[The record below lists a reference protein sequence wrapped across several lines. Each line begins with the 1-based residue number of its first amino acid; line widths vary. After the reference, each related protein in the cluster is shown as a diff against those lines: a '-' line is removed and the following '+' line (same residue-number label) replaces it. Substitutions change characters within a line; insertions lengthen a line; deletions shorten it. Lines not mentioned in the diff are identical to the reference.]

1 MKDEEILKKLR
12 EFSEYL
18 DVGNIVTYMLR
29 KVGWACIQLLS
40 FLVDGLEGITD
51 SILGIKTFFNS
62 SEIQDFITR
71 IQPFLYVL
79 LAFSFLYIGY
89 MLIIQKKVNR
99 EQIMINIFISMAVLL
114 LLNTSMLKA
123 DKFTDQAIEA
133 VDLNEKGTVS
143 EKIIKSNITDVAQ
156 FDLTKWKSPKLKE
169 PNKVPQKNIMM
180 IDITEKIDDKF
191 KVNEKD
197 TLSDEGQKILTNKA
211 DITPD
216 GKEGLVELNNGWFD
230 FFPELYYR
238 WSWNFWTIA
247 ISLFV
252 IGMTQLFTSI
262 KLAKLCYEI
271 GFNSIL
277 AQLVAPADVS
287 DGQKLKAVLKNIV
300 NTFLVIIMIFIS
312 MKVYLMGTVFI
323 SDKLEGIPYLIALIA
338 FSIAVVDG
346 PIMCERLFGID
357 AGLKSGWGAVAGG
370 FAMAKGLESSIG
382 MMGRTLKGGANLA
395 KGVGNV
401 GKGLGSG
408 ALQTAAGVGGF
419 GKGLATQG
427 NKEKQPALHEE
438 MKKAGMAGE
447 KGNAA
452 SKGQNAGNEQKA
464 QQQGLSSTEKQEGG
478 KNTEGN
484 SSEGKGAGQGQGS
497 SLQDEMQAAGVST
510 DSQGSTSSV
519 EGGNTSLHDEMQASG
534 YDESTSEG
542 IGSSVEGGNAS
553 LHDEMQASGQSE
565 STSEGTGSSVEGGS
579 ASLHDEMQASDQSER
594 ASEGT
599 GPSVESGSASL
610 HDEMQDSGHSGNT
623 NGGSS
628 SVGKASTPLHGEMQ
642 ASGHSGSTN
651 GGSSSVGKASTS
663 LHDEMQAS
671 GQNGNTNG
679 GSSSVGKA
687 STPLH
692 GEMQASG
699 HSGSTNGGSSSVGK
713 ASTPLHGEMQAS
725 GHSGSTSEGSS
736 SVGSVSTPVHEE
748 IQTSG
753 YGGSTSEDSSSVG
766 SVSTPVHEEIQT
778 SGYGG
783 STSEGSSSVG
793 SVSTPV
799 HEEIQTSGYGGS
811 ASEGSSSVGSVSTP
825 VHEEIQTSGYGGS
838 TSEGSSSVGNVST
851 PVHEEIQTS
860 GYGGS
865 TNEGGSSVES
875 VSYPTPTRE
884 PSVSMPTG
892 MDQAQ
897 AQVAATQEP
906 RQGKQQIEKDTV
918 PASTDD
924 IPMPDQNRIETRNIA
939 QVVKDNFKGGVGKV
953 KERIDNSQTI
963 HKTKRSYQIGRNTG
977 RDLRNLG
984 SKKRNKPEEK

>member
-1 MKDEEILKKLR
+1 MKDEEILKKLH

-18 DVGNIVTYMLR
+18 DAGNILSYLLR
-29 KVGWACIQLLS
+29 KFGWACIKVLS
-40 FLVDGLEGITD
+40 ILVDGLEGVTD

-62 SEIQDFITR
+62 PDIQDFITKV
-71 IQPFLYVL
+71 QPFLYVL

-169 PNKVPQKNIMM
+169 PNKIPQKNIMM
-180 IDITEKIDDKF
+180 IDITEKID
-191 KVNEKD
+191 KD
-197 TLSDEGQKILTNKA
+197 FQVSKGKDLSKDGKKILENKTEIA
-211 DITPD
+211 PD
-216 GKEGLVELNNGWFD
+216 GKEGLVELDNGWFD

-252 IGMTQLFTSI
+252 IGMTLLFTSI
-262 KLAKLCYEI
+262 KLAKLCFEL

-277 AQLVAPADVS
+277 AQIVAPADVA

-346 PIMCERLFGID
+346 PVMCERLFGID
-357 AGLKSGWGAVAGG
+357 AGLKSGWGAIAGG

-382 MMGRTLKGGANLA
+382 MIGRTAKEGANLA
-395 KGVGNV
+395 KGIGNV

-408 ALQTAAGVGGF
+408 ALQTAAGVGGL

-452 SKGQNAGNEQKA
+452 SKGQNSGNEQKA

-484 SSEGKGAGQGQGS
+484 FSEGKGAGQGT
-497 SLQDEMQAAGVST
+497 SLQDEMKAAGVST
-510 DSQGSTSSV
+510 DSQGSASSV

-534 YDESTSEG
+534 YAEG
-542 IGSSVEGGNAS
+542 AN
-553 LHDEMQASGQSE
+553 
-565 STSEGTGSSVEGGS
+565 EGTGSSVEGGS
-579 ASLHDEMQASDQSER
+579 ASLHDEMQASGQN
-594 ASEGT
+594 
-599 GPSVESGSASL
+599 GS
-610 HDEMQDSGHSGNT
+610 T

-628 SVGKASTPLHGEMQ
+628 SIGKASAPLHGEMQ
-642 ASGHSGSTN
+642 ASGQSGSTN
-651 GGSSSVGKASTS
+651 GGSSSIGKAS
-663 LHDEMQAS
+663 A
-671 GQNGNTNG
+671 
-679 GSSSVGKA
+679 
-687 STPLH
+687 PLH

-699 HSGSTNGGSSSVGK
+699 QSGSTNGGSPSIGKASASLHDEMQASSQSGSTNGGSSSVGK

-725 GHSGSTSEGSS
+725 GQSGGTNEGSS
-736 SVGSVSTPVHEE
+736 SVGKASAPLHGEMQASGYGGSTSEGGSSVESMSTPVHEE

-753 YGGSTSEDSSSVG
+753 YGGSTSEGGSSVG
-766 SVSTPVHEEIQT
+766 SMSTPVHEEIQT

-783 STSEGSSSVG
+783 STSEGSSSV
-793 SVSTPV
+793 
-799 HEEIQTSGYGGS
+799 
-811 ASEGSSSVGSVSTP
+811 
-825 VHEEIQTSGYGGS
+825 
-838 TSEGSSSVGNVST
+838 
-851 PVHEEIQTS
+851 
-860 GYGGS
+860 
-865 TNEGGSSVES
+865 ES

-892 MDQAQ
+892 LDQAQ

-906 RQGKQQIEKDTV
+906 RQVKQQVEQDTV
-918 PASTDD
+918 PASTED
-924 IPMPDQNRIETRNIA
+924 IPMPHQHRTETRNIA
-939 QVVKDNFKGGVGKV
+939 QVVRDNVKGGVGKV
-953 KERIDNSQTI
+953 KERIDNSQTL

-977 RDLRNLG
+977 QDLRNLV
-984 SKKRNKPEEK
+984 SKKQNKPEEK

>member
-62 SEIQDFITR
+62 PNIQDFITK

-133 VDLNEKGTVS
+133 VGLNEKGTVS

-191 KVNEKD
+191 KVNKKD

-252 IGMTQLFTSI
+252 IGMTLLFTSI
-262 KLAKLCYEI
+262 KLAKLCFEL

-277 AQLVAPADVS
+277 AQIVAPADVA
-287 DGQKLKAVLKNIV
+287 DGQKLKAVLKNIL
-300 NTFLVIIMIFIS
+300 NTFLVTIMIFIS

-357 AGLKSGWGAVAGG
+357 AGLKSGWGALAGG
-370 FAMAKGLESSIG
+370 FAMAKGLESGIN
-382 MMGRTLKGGANLA
+382 MMGRTAKGGANLA
-395 KGVGNV
+395 KGIGGV

-408 ALQTAAGVGGF
+408 ALQTAAGVGGL

-438 MKKAGMAGE
+438 MKKAGMPGE

-452 SKGQNAGNEQKA
+452 SKGQNSGNEQKA

-478 KNTEGN
+478 KNSEGN
-484 SSEGKGAGQGQGS
+484 SSEGKGSGQGT

-519 EGGNTSLHDEMQASG
+519 EGGNTSLHDEMEASG
-534 YDESTSEG
+534 HSEG
-542 IGSSVEGGNAS
+542 TN
-553 LHDEMQASGQSE
+553 
-565 STSEGTGSSVEGGS
+565 EGTGSSVEGGS
-579 ASLHDEMQASDQSER
+579 ASLHDEMQASGYSES
-594 ASEGT
+594 ANEGT
-599 GPSVESGSASL
+599 GSSVESGSASL
-610 HDEMQDSGHSGNT
+610 HDEMEASGHSEGT
-623 NGGSS
+623 NEGSS

-642 ASGHSGSTN
+642 APGY
-651 GGSSSVGKASTS
+651 
-663 LHDEMQAS
+663 
-671 GQNGNTNG
+671 
-679 GSSSVGKA
+679 
-687 STPLH
+687 
-692 GEMQASG
+692 
-699 HSGSTNGGSSSVGK
+699 SGSTNGGSSSVGK
-713 ASTPLHGEMQAS
+713 ASTPLHGEMQAP
-725 GHSGSTSEGSS
+725 GYSGSTNGGSS
-736 SVGSVSTPVHEE
+736 SVGKASAPLHGEMQAPGYSGSTNGGSSSVGKASAPLHGEMQASGQSGGTNGGSSSVGKASAPLHEE

-753 YGGSTSEDSSSVG
+753 YGGSTSEGGSSIG
-766 SVSTPVHEEIQT
+766 STSTPVHEEIQT

-783 STSEGSSSVG
+783 STSEGG
-793 SVSTPV
+793 
-799 HEEIQTSGYGGS
+799 
-811 ASEGSSSVGSVSTP
+811 
-825 VHEEIQTSGYGGS
+825 
-838 TSEGSSSVGNVST
+838 SSVGNVST

-865 TNEGGSSVES
+865 TSEGGSSVGNVSTPVHEEIQTSGYGGSTSEGGSSVGNVSTPVHEEIQTSGYGGSTSEGGSSVEN

-884 PSVSMPTG
+884 PSVSMPKG

-906 RQGKQQIEKDTV
+906 HQVKQPIEKDTV
-918 PASTDD
+918 PASTED
-924 IPMPDQNRIETRNIA
+924 IPMPHQHRTETRNIA
-939 QVVKDNFKGGVGKV
+939 QVVRDNVKESVGKV

-963 HKTKRSYQIGRNTG
+963 HKSKRSYQIGRNTG

-984 SKKRNKPEEK
+984 SKKRNKPDEK

>member
-1 MKDEEILKKLR
+1 MKDEEILEKLH
-12 EFSEYL
+12 EFSDYL
-18 DVGNIVTYMLR
+18 DVGNILTYLLR
-29 KVGWACIQLLS
+29 KLGWGCIQVLS

-51 SILGIKTFFNS
+51 SVLGVKSFFNS
-62 SEIQDFITR
+62 PDIQYFITK

-143 EKIIKSNITDVAQ
+143 EKIIKSNLTDVAQ
-156 FDLTKWKSPKLKE
+156 FDLTKWKSPELKE

-180 IDITEKIDDKF
+180 IDITEKMDDKF
-191 KVNEKD
+191 KVSKD
-197 TLSDEGQKILTNKA
+197 KELSA
-211 DITPD
+211 DGKDIITHKTALTPD
-216 GKEGLVELNNGWFD
+216 GKDGVAELDNGWFD

-252 IGMTQLFTSI
+252 IGMTLLFTSI
-262 KLAKLCYEI
+262 KLAKLCYEL
-271 GFNSIL
+271 GFNAIL
-277 AQLVAPADVS
+277 AQLVAPADVA
-287 DGQKLKAVLKNIV
+287 DGQKLKAVLKNIL
-300 NTFLVIIMIFIS
+300 NTFLVTIMIFIS

-357 AGLKSGWGAVAGG
+357 AGLKSGWGALAGG
-370 FAMAKGLESSIG
+370 FAMAKGLESGIN
-382 MMGRTLKGGANLA
+382 MMGRTAKGGANLA

-408 ALQTAAGVGGF
+408 ALQTAAGVGGL

-447 KGNAA
+447 KGNPA
-452 SKGQNAGNEQKA
+452 SKGQNGGNEQKA

-484 SSEGKGAGQGQGS
+484 SSEEKGAGQGQGS

-510 DSQGSTSSV
+510 NSQGST
-519 EGGNTSLHDEMQASG
+519 
-534 YDESTSEG
+534 
-542 IGSSVEGGNAS
+542 
-553 LHDEMQASGQSE
+553 
-565 STSEGTGSSVEGGS
+565 SSVEGGS
-579 ASLHDEMQASDQSER
+579 ASLHDEMGASGYSES
-594 ASEGT
+594 ANEGT
-599 GPSVESGSASL
+599 GSSVESGSASL
-610 HDEMQDSGHSGNT
+610 HDEMGASGYSESANEGT
-623 NGGSS
+623 GSS
-628 SVGKASTPLHGEMQ
+628 VESGSASLHDEME

-651 GGSSSVGKASTS
+651 GDSSSVGKAS
-663 LHDEMQAS
+663 A
-671 GQNGNTNG
+671 
-679 GSSSVGKA
+679 
-687 STPLH
+687 PLH
-692 GEMQASG
+692 GEMEASG

-725 GHSGSTSEGSS
+725 GHSGGTNGGSS
-736 SVGSVSTPVHEE
+736 SVGKTSAPLHEE

-753 YGGSTSEDSSSVG
+753 YGGSTSEGGSSIG
-766 SVSTPVHEEIQT
+766 STNTPVHEEIQT

-783 STSEGSSSVG
+783 STSEGGSSVEN
-793 SVSTPV
+793 VSTP
-799 HEEIQTSGYGGS
+799 I
-811 ASEGSSSVGSVSTP
+811 
-825 VHEEIQTSGYGGS
+825 HEEIQTSGYGGS
-838 TSEGSSSVGNVST
+838 TSEGGSPVENVST

-865 TNEGGSSVES
+865 KSEGGSSVGSMSTPVHEKIQTS
-875 VSYPTPTRE
+875 GYGGSTSEGGSPVENVSYPTPTRE
-884 PSVSMPTG
+884 PSVSMPKG

-918 PASTDD
+918 PTSTDD
-924 IPMPDQNRIETRNIA
+924 IPMPEQNRIETRNIA

-963 HKTKRSYQIGRNTG
+963 HKTKRSYEIGRNTG

>member
-1 MKDEEILKKLR
+1 MKDEEILEKLH

-18 DVGNIVTYMLR
+18 DVGNILTYLLR
-29 KVGWACIQLLS
+29 KLGWGCIQVLS

-51 SILGIKTFFNS
+51 SVLGVKSFFNS
-62 SEIQDFITR
+62 PDIQDFITT

-143 EKIIKSNITDVAQ
+143 EKIIKSNLTDVAQ
-156 FDLTKWKSPKLKE
+156 FDLTKWKSPELKE

-180 IDITEKIDDKF
+180 IDITEKMDEDF
-191 KVNEKD
+191 KVSEKD
-197 TLSDEGQKILTNKA
+197 KLSDDGQKIITHKA
-211 DITPD
+211 ALAPN
-216 GKEGLVELNNGWFD
+216 GKEGLVELDNGWFD

-252 IGMTQLFTSI
+252 IGMTLLFTSI
-262 KLAKLCYEI
+262 KLAKLCYEL
-271 GFNSIL
+271 GFNAIL
-277 AQLVAPADVS
+277 AQLVAPADVA
-287 DGQKLKAVLKNIV
+287 DGQKLKAVLKNIL
-300 NTFLVIIMIFIS
+300 NTFLVTIMIFIS

-357 AGLKSGWGAVAGG
+357 AGLKSGWGALAGG
-370 FAMAKGLESSIG
+370 FAMAKGLESGIN
-382 MMGRTLKGGANLA
+382 MMGRTAKGGANLA
-395 KGVGNV
+395 KGIGGV

-408 ALQTAAGVGGF
+408 ALQTAAGVGGL

-427 NKEKQPALHEE
+427 NKEKQSALHEE

-447 KGNAA
+447 KGNTA
-452 SKGQNAGNEQKA
+452 SKDQNAGNEQKA
-464 QQQGLSSTEKQEGG
+464 QQQGLSSTEKQEGV

-484 SSEGKGAGQGQGS
+484 SSEGKGLGQGT
-497 SLQDEMQAAGVST
+497 SLQDEMQAAGVSN

-519 EGGNTSLHDEMQASG
+519 ADGNTSLHDEMQASG
-534 YDESTSEG
+534 QSGST
-542 IGSSVEGGNAS
+542 N
-553 LHDEMQASGQSE
+553 
-565 STSEGTGSSVEGGS
+565 EGTGSSV
-579 ASLHDEMQASDQSER
+579 D
-594 ASEGT
+594 
-599 GPSVESGSASL
+599 SGSASL
-610 HDEMQDSGHSGNT
+610 HDEMKASGQSGST

-628 SVGKASTPLHGEMQ
+628 SVGKTSAPLHDEMK
-642 ASGHSGSTN
+642 ASGQSGSTNGGSSSVGKTSAPLHDEMKASGQSGSTN
-651 GGSSSVGKASTS
+651 GGSSSVGKAS
-663 LHDEMQAS
+663 A
-671 GQNGNTNG
+671 
-679 GSSSVGKA
+679 
-687 STPLH
+687 PLH

-699 HSGSTNGGSSSVGK
+699 QSGSTNGGSSSVGK
-713 ASTPLHGEMQAS
+713 ASAPLHGEMQAS
-725 GHSGSTSEGSS
+725 GQSGGTNGGSS
-736 SVGSVSTPVHEE
+736 SVGKA
-748 IQTSG
+748 
-753 YGGSTSEDSSSVG
+753 
-766 SVSTPVHEEIQT
+766 STPVHEEIQT

-783 STSEGSSSVG
+783 STSEG
-793 SVSTPV
+793 
-799 HEEIQTSGYGGS
+799 
-811 ASEGSSSVGSVSTP
+811 GSSIGSTSTP

-838 TSEGSSSVGNVST
+838 TSEGGSSVGNVST

-865 TNEGGSSVES
+865 TSEGGSSVGSMSTPVHEEIQTSGYGGSTSEGGSSVGSMSTPVHEEIQTSGYGGSTSEGGSSVGSMSTPVHEEIQTSGYGGSTSEGGSSVEN

-884 PSVSMPTG
+884 PSVSMPKG
-892 MDQAQ
+892 MDQAQAQ

-906 RQGKQQIEKDTV
+906 RQVKQPIEQDTV
-918 PASTDD
+918 PASTED
-924 IPMPDQNRIETRNIA
+924 IPMPHQHRTETRNIA
-939 QVVKDNFKGGVGKV
+939 QVVRDNVKESVGKV
-953 KERIDNSQTI
+953 RERIDNSQTI

>member
-1 MKDEEILKKLR
+1 MKDEEILKKLH
-12 EFSEYL
+12 EFSDYL
-18 DVGNIVTYMLR
+18 DVGNILSYLLR
-29 KVGWACIQLLS
+29 KLGWACIQILS

-51 SILGIKTFFNS
+51 SVLGVKAFFNS
-62 SEIQDFITR
+62 PEIQDFITK

-156 FDLTKWKSPKLKE
+156 FDITKWKSPKLKE
-169 PNKVPQKNIMM
+169 SNKVPQKNIMM
-180 IDITEKIDDKF
+180 IDITEKIDDNF
-191 KVNEKD
+191 KISKD
-197 TLSDEGQKILTNKA
+197 KELSKEGKKIVTNKA

-216 GKEGLVELNNGWFD
+216 GKEGLVELHNGWFD

-252 IGMTQLFTSI
+252 IGMTLLFTSI
-262 KLAKLCYEI
+262 KLAKLCYEL
-271 GFNSIL
+271 GFNAIL
-277 AQLVAPADVS
+277 AQLVAPADVA
-287 DGQKLKAVLKNIV
+287 DGQKLKAVLKNIL
-300 NTFLVIIMIFIS
+300 NTFLVTIMIFIS

-346 PIMCERLFGID
+346 PVMCERLFGID
-357 AGLKSGWGAVAGG
+357 AGLKSGWGALAGG

-464 QQQGLSSTEKQEGG
+464 PQQGLSSTEKQEGG

-484 SSEGKGAGQGQGS
+484 SLEGKGSGQGT
-497 SLQDEMQAAGVST
+497 SLQDEMEAAGVAT

-519 EGGNTSLHDEMQASG
+519 EGGN
-534 YDESTSEG
+534 
-542 IGSSVEGGNAS
+542 AS
-553 LHDEMQASGQSE
+553 LHDEMEASGYSE
-565 STSEGTGSSVEGGS
+565 SANEGIGSSVEGGS
-579 ASLHDEMQASDQSER
+579 ASLHDEMEASSYSES
-594 ASEGT
+594 ANEGT
-599 GPSVESGSASL
+599 GSSVESGSASL
-610 HDEMQDSGHSGNT
+610 HDEMEASGHSGST
-623 NGGSS
+623 NEGSS
-628 SVGKASTPLHGEMQ
+628 SVGKASAPLHGEM
-642 ASGHSGSTN
+642 
-651 GGSSSVGKASTS
+651 
-663 LHDEMQAS
+663 E
-671 GQNGNTNG
+671 
-679 GSSSVGKA
+679 
-687 STPLH
+687 
-692 GEMQASG
+692 ASG

-713 ASTPLHGEMQAS
+713 ASTPLHGEMEASGHSGSTNGGSSSVGKASTPLHGEMEASGHSGSTNGGSSSVGKASTPLHGEMEAS
-725 GHSGSTSEGSS
+725 GHSGSTSEG
-736 SVGSVSTPVHEE
+736 
-748 IQTSG
+748 
-753 YGGSTSEDSSSVG
+753 SSSVG

-811 ASEGSSSVGSVSTP
+811 TSEGSSSVGSVSTP

-838 TSEGSSSVGNVST
+838 TSEGSSSVGSVST
-851 PVHEEIQTS
+851 PVHKEIQTS

-865 TNEGGSSVES
+865 TSEGGSSVES

-884 PSVSMPTG
+884 PSVSMPIG

-918 PASTDD
+918 PTSTDD
-924 IPMPDQNRIETRNIA
+924 IPMPEQNRIETRNIA

>member
-1 MKDEEILKKLR
+1 MKDEEILEKLH

-18 DVGNIVTYMLR
+18 DVGNILTYLLR
-29 KVGWACIQLLS
+29 KLGWGCIQVLS

-51 SILGIKTFFNS
+51 SVLGVKSFFNS
-62 SEIQDFITR
+62 PDIQDFITK

-143 EKIIKSNITDVAQ
+143 EKIIKSNLTDVAQ
-156 FDLTKWKSPKLKE
+156 FDLTKWKSPELKE

-180 IDITEKIDDKF
+180 IDITEKMDEDF
-191 KVNEKD
+191 KVSEKD
-197 TLSDEGQKILTNKA
+197 KLSDDGQKIITHKA
-211 DITPD
+211 ALAPN
-216 GKEGLVELNNGWFD
+216 GKEGLIELDNGWFD

-252 IGMTQLFTSI
+252 IGMTLLFTSI
-262 KLAKLCYEI
+262 KLAKLCYEL
-271 GFNSIL
+271 GFNAIL
-277 AQLVAPADVS
+277 AQLVAPADVA
-287 DGQKLKAVLKNIV
+287 DGQKLKAVLKNIL
-300 NTFLVIIMIFIS
+300 NTFLVTIMIFIS

-357 AGLKSGWGAVAGG
+357 AGLKSGWGALAGG
-370 FAMAKGLESSIG
+370 FAMAKGLESGIN
-382 MMGRTLKGGANLA
+382 MMGRTAKGGANLA
-395 KGVGNV
+395 KGIGGV

-408 ALQTAAGVGGF
+408 ALQTAAGVGGL

-438 MKKAGMAGE
+438 MKKAGMPGE

-452 SKGQNAGNEQKA
+452 SQGQNAGNEQKDR
-464 QQQGLSSTEKQEGG
+464 QQGLSSTEKQEGG
-478 KNTEGN
+478 KNSEGN
-484 SSEGKGAGQGQGS
+484 ASEGKGAGQGS
-497 SLQDEMQAAGVST
+497 SLQDEMQAAGVSN

-534 YDESTSEG
+534 
-542 IGSSVEGGNAS
+542 
-553 LHDEMQASGQSE
+553 Q
-565 STSEGTGSSVEGGS
+565 
-579 ASLHDEMQASDQSER
+579 
-594 ASEGT
+594 
-599 GPSVESGSASL
+599 
-610 HDEMQDSGHSGNT
+610 
-623 NGGSS
+623 
-628 SVGKASTPLHGEMQ
+628 
-642 ASGHSGSTN
+642 SGSTN

-671 GQNGNTNG
+671 GQ
-679 GSSSVGKA
+679 
-687 STPLH
+687 
-692 GEMQASG
+692 
-699 HSGSTNGGSSSVGK
+699 SGSTNGGSSSVGK
-713 ASTPLHGEMQAS
+713 ASAPLHGEMQAS
-725 GHSGSTSEGSS
+725 GQSGSTNGGSS
-736 SVGSVSTPVHEE
+736 SVGKASAPL
-748 IQTSG
+748 
-753 YGGSTSEDSSSVG
+753 
-766 SVSTPVHEEIQT
+766 HEEIQT

-783 STSEGSSSVG
+783 STSEGGSSIG
-793 SVSTPV
+793 STSTPV
-799 HEEIQTSGYGGS
+799 HDEIQTSGYGGS
-811 ASEGSSSVGSVSTP
+811 TSEGGSSVGKASASL
-825 VHEEIQTSGYGGS
+825 HEEIQTSGYGGS
-838 TSEGSSSVGNVST
+838 TSEGGSSIGSTST
-851 PVHEEIQTS
+851 PVHDEIQTS

-865 TNEGGSSVES
+865 TSEGGSSVEN

-884 PSVSMPTG
+884 PSVSMPKG

-906 RQGKQQIEKDTV
+906 HQVKQPIEKDTV
-918 PASTDD
+918 PASTED
-924 IPMPDQNRIETRNIA
+924 IPMPHQHRTETRNIA
-939 QVVKDNFKGGVGKV
+939 QVVRDNVKESVGKV

-963 HKTKRSYQIGRNTG
+963 HKSKCSYQIGRNTG

-984 SKKRNKPEEK
+984 SKKRNKPDEK

>member
-1 MKDEEILKKLR
+1 MKDEEILEKLH

-18 DVGNIVTYMLR
+18 DVGNILTYLLR
-29 KVGWACIQLLS
+29 KLGWGCIQVLS

-51 SILGIKTFFNS
+51 SVLGVKSFFNS
-62 SEIQDFITR
+62 PDIQDFITK

-143 EKIIKSNITDVAQ
+143 EKIIKSNLTDVAQ
-156 FDLTKWKSPKLKE
+156 FDLTKWKSPELKE

-180 IDITEKIDDKF
+180 IDITEKMDDKF
-191 KVNEKD
+191 KVSKD
-197 TLSDEGQKILTNKA
+197 KELSA
-211 DITPD
+211 DGKDIITHKTALTPD
-216 GKEGLVELNNGWFD
+216 GKDGVAELDNGWFD

-252 IGMTQLFTSI
+252 IGMTLLFTSI
-262 KLAKLCYEI
+262 KLAKLCYEL
-271 GFNSIL
+271 GFNAIL
-277 AQLVAPADVS
+277 AQLVAPADVA
-287 DGQKLKAVLKNIV
+287 DGQKLKAVLKNIL
-300 NTFLVIIMIFIS
+300 NTFLVTIMIFIS
-312 MKVYLMGTVFI
+312 MKVYLMGMVFI

-357 AGLKSGWGAVAGG
+357 AGLKSGWGALAGG
-370 FAMAKGLESSIG
+370 FAMAKGLESGIN
-382 MMGRTLKGGANLA
+382 MMGRTAKGGASLA
-395 KGVGNV
+395 KGIGGV

-408 ALQTAAGVGGF
+408 ALQTAAGVGGL

-438 MKKAGMAGE
+438 MKKAGIAGE

-452 SKGQNAGNEQKA
+452 SKGQNAGNEHKA

-497 SLQDEMQAAGVST
+497 SLQDEMQEAGVST

-519 EGGNTSLHDEMQASG
+519 EGGNTSLHDEMEASG
-534 YDESTSEG
+534 Y
-542 IGSSVEGGNAS
+542 
-553 LHDEMQASGQSE
+553 SE
-565 STSEGTGSSVEGGS
+565 SANEGTGSSVEGGS
-579 ASLHDEMQASDQSER
+579 ASLHDEMGASGYSES
-594 ASEGT
+594 ANEGT
-599 GPSVESGSASL
+599 GSSVESGSASL
-610 HDEMQDSGHSGNT
+610 HDEMEASGHSGST

-628 SVGKASTPLHGEMQ
+628 SIGKASTPLHGEMQ
-642 ASGHSGSTN
+642 ASGHSGGTN
-651 GGSSSVGKASTS
+651 G
-663 LHDEMQAS
+663 
-671 GQNGNTNG
+671 
-679 GSSSVGKA
+679 
-687 STPLH
+687 
-692 GEMQASG
+692 
-699 HSGSTNGGSSSVGK
+699 
-713 ASTPLHGEMQAS
+713 
-725 GHSGSTSEGSS
+725 
-736 SVGSVSTPVHEE
+736 
-748 IQTSG
+748 
-753 YGGSTSEDSSSVG
+753 
-766 SVSTPVHEEIQT
+766 
-778 SGYGG
+778 
-783 STSEGSSSVG
+783 
-793 SVSTPV
+793 
-799 HEEIQTSGYGGS
+799 
-811 ASEGSSSVGSVSTP
+811 GSSSVGSVSTP

-838 TSEGSSSVGNVST
+838 TSEGGSSIGNVSTPVHEEIQTSGYDGSTSEGGSSIGNVST

-865 TNEGGSSVES
+865 TSEGGSSIGNVSIPVHEEIQTSGYGGSTSEGGSSVES

-884 PSVSMPTG
+884 PSVSIPPG

-977 RDLRNLG
+977 QDLRNLG
-984 SKKRNKPEEK
+984 SKKRNKPKEK

>member
-62 SEIQDFITR
+62 PEIQDFITK

-191 KVNEKD
+191 KVNKKD

-247 ISLFV
+247 VSLFV
-252 IGMTQLFTSI
+252 IGMTLLFTSI
-262 KLAKLCYEI
+262 KLAKLCFEL
-271 GFNSIL
+271 GFNAIL
-277 AQLVAPADVS
+277 AQIVAPADVA
-287 DGQKLKAVLKNIV
+287 DGQKLKAVLKNIL
-300 NTFLVIIMIFIS
+300 NTFLVTIMIFIS

-357 AGLKSGWGAVAGG
+357 AGLKSGWGALAGG
-370 FAMAKGLESSIG
+370 FAMAKGLESGIN
-382 MMGRTLKGGANLA
+382 MMGRTAKGGANLA
-395 KGVGNV
+395 KGIGGV

-408 ALQTAAGVGGF
+408 ALQTAAGVGGL

-452 SKGQNAGNEQKA
+452 SKGQNAGNGQKDR
-464 QQQGLSSTEKQEGG
+464 QQGLSSTEKQEGG
-478 KNTEGN
+478 KNSEGN
-484 SSEGKGAGQGQGS
+484 ASEGKGAGQGS
-497 SLQDEMQAAGVST
+497 SLQDEMQAAVVST

-519 EGGNTSLHDEMQASG
+519 EGGNKSLHDEMQASG
-534 YDESTSEG
+534 Y
-542 IGSSVEGGNAS
+542 
-553 LHDEMQASGQSE
+553 SE
-565 STSEGTGSSVEGGS
+565 SANEGTGSSVEGGS
-579 ASLHDEMQASDQSER
+579 ASLHDEMQASGYAEGTN
-594 ASEGT
+594 EGT
-599 GPSVESGSASL
+599 GSSVESASASLHDEMQASGYSESANEGTGSSVESASAFLHDEMQASGYSESANEGTGSSVEGGSASL
-610 HDEMQDSGHSGNT
+610 HDEMQASGQSGNT
-623 NGGSS
+623 NGGSSSVGKASASLHDEMQASGQSGSTNGGSSSVGKASASLHGEMQASGQSGSTNEGSS

-642 ASGHSGSTN
+642 ASGQT
-651 GGSSSVGKASTS
+651 
-663 LHDEMQAS
+663 
-671 GQNGNTNG
+671 
-679 GSSSVGKA
+679 
-687 STPLH
+687 
-692 GEMQASG
+692 
-699 HSGSTNGGSSSVGK
+699 
-713 ASTPLHGEMQAS
+713 
-725 GHSGSTSEGSS
+725 GSTSEGR
-736 SVGSVSTPVHEE
+736 
-748 IQTSG
+748 
-753 YGGSTSEDSSSVG
+753 SSVG

-783 STSEGSSSVG
+783 STSEGGSSVG
-793 SVSTPV
+793 S
-799 HEEIQTSGYGGS
+799 IN
-811 ASEGSSSVGSVSTP
+811 TP

-838 TSEGSSSVGNVST
+838 TSEG
-851 PVHEEIQTS
+851 
-860 GYGGS
+860 
-865 TNEGGSSVES
+865 GSSVEN

-918 PASTDD
+918 PASTND

-953 KERIDNSQTI
+953 KERIDNWQTI

>member
-1 MKDEEILKKLR
+1 MKDEEILEKLH

-18 DVGNIVTYMLR
+18 DVGNILTYLLR
-29 KVGWACIQLLS
+29 KLGWGCIQVLS

-51 SILGIKTFFNS
+51 SVLGVKSFFNS
-62 SEIQDFITR
+62 PDIQDFITK

-143 EKIIKSNITDVAQ
+143 EKIIKSNLTDVAQ
-156 FDLTKWKSPKLKE
+156 FDLTKWKSPELKE

-180 IDITEKIDDKF
+180 IDITQKID
-191 KVNEKD
+191 KD
-197 TLSDEGQKILTNKA
+197 FQVSKGKDLSNDSKKILESKTA
-211 DITPD
+211 IAPD
-216 GKEGLVELNNGWFD
+216 GKEGLVELDNGWFD

-252 IGMTQLFTSI
+252 IGMTLLFTSI
-262 KLAKLCYEI
+262 KLAKLCYEL
-271 GFNSIL
+271 GFNAIL
-277 AQLVAPADVS
+277 AQLVAPADVA
-287 DGQKLKAVLKNIV
+287 DGQKLKAVLKNIL
-300 NTFLVIIMIFIS
+300 NTFLVTIMIFIS

-357 AGLKSGWGAVAGG
+357 AGLKSGWGALAGG
-370 FAMAKGLESSIG
+370 FAMAKGLESGIN
-382 MMGRTLKGGANLA
+382 MMGRTAKGGANLA
-395 KGVGNV
+395 KGIGGI
-401 GKGLGSG
+401 GKGLGSA
-408 ALQTAAGVGGF
+408 ALQTAAGVGGL

-447 KGNAA
+447 KGNTA

-519 EGGNTSLHDEMQASG
+519 EGGNTSLQDEMQASG
-534 YDESTSEG
+534 YGESANEG
-542 IGSSVEGGNAS
+542 TGFSVEGGNAS

-579 ASLHDEMQASDQSER
+579 ASLHDEMQASDQSEST
-594 ASEGT
+594 SEGT
-599 GPSVESGSASL
+599 GSSVESGSASL
-610 HDEMQDSGHSGNT
+610 HDEMQ
-623 NGGSS
+623 
-628 SVGKASTPLHGEMQ
+628 
-642 ASGHSGSTN
+642 ASGYS
-651 GGSSSVGKASTS
+651 
-663 LHDEMQAS
+663 
-671 GQNGNTNG
+671 GNTNG

-725 GHSGSTSEGSS
+725 GHSGSTNGGSS
-736 SVGSVSTPVHEE
+736 SVGKASASLHDEMQASGHSGSTNGGSSSVGKASASLHDEMQASGHSGSTNGGSSSVGKASASLHDEMQASGHSGSTNGGSSSVGKASTPLHGEM
-748 IQTSG
+748 QASG
-753 YGGSTSEDSSSVG
+753 YGGSTSEGGSFVG
-766 SVSTPVHEEIQT
+766 NVSTPVHEEIQT

-783 STSEGSSSVG
+783 STSEGSSPVG
-793 SVSTPV
+793 N
-799 HEEIQTSGYGGS
+799 
-811 ASEGSSSVGSVSTP
+811 VSTP

-838 TSEGSSSVGNVST
+838 TSEG
-851 PVHEEIQTS
+851 
-860 GYGGS
+860 
-865 TNEGGSSVES
+865 GSSVEN

-884 PSVSMPTG
+884 PSVSIPTG

>member
-62 SEIQDFITR
+62 PEIQDFITK

-169 PNKVPQKNIMM
+169 SNKVPQKNIMM
-180 IDITEKIDDKF
+180 IDITEKIDDNF
-191 KVNEKD
+191 KISKD
-197 TLSDEGQKILTNKA
+197 KELSKEGKKIVTNKA

-252 IGMTQLFTSI
+252 IGMTLLFTSI
-262 KLAKLCYEI
+262 KLAKLCYEL
-271 GFNSIL
+271 GFNAIL
-277 AQLVAPADVS
+277 AQLVAPADVA
-287 DGQKLKAVLKNIV
+287 DGQKLKAVLKNIL
-300 NTFLVIIMIFIS
+300 NTFLVTIMIFLS

-357 AGLKSGWGAVAGG
+357 AGLKSGWGALAGG
-370 FAMAKGLESSIG
+370 FAMAKGIESGIN
-382 MMGRTLKGGANLA
+382 MMGRTAKGGANLA
-395 KGVGNV
+395 KGIGGV

-452 SKGQNAGNEQKA
+452 SKGQNAGNEQKDR
-464 QQQGLSSTEKQEGG
+464 QQGLSSTEKQEGG

-484 SSEGKGAGQGQGS
+484 SSEGKGAGQGS

-534 YDESTSEG
+534 YGESANEG

-553 LHDEMQASGQSE
+553 LHDEMQASGHSE

-599 GPSVESGSASL
+599 GSSVESGSAFL
-610 HDEMQDSGHSGNT
+610 HDEMQASGHSGNT

-628 SVGKASTPLHGEMQ
+628 SIGKASTPLHGEMQ

-651 GGSSSVGKASTS
+651 GGSSSVGKASAS

-671 GQNGNTNG
+671 GHSGSTNG

-713 ASTPLHGEMQAS
+713 ASTPVHEEIQTS
-725 GHSGSTSEGSS
+725 GYGGSTSEGGSS
-736 SVGSVSTPVHEE
+736 IGNVSTPVHEE

-753 YGGSTSEDSSSVG
+753 YGGSTSEGGSSVG
-766 SVSTPVHEEIQT
+766 NVSTPVHEEIQT

-783 STSEGSSSVG
+783 STSEGSSSIG
-793 SVSTPV
+793 N
-799 HEEIQTSGYGGS
+799 
-811 ASEGSSSVGSVSTP
+811 VSTP

-838 TSEGSSSVGNVST
+838 TSEG
-851 PVHEEIQTS
+851 
-860 GYGGS
+860 
-865 TNEGGSSVES
+865 GSSVES

-884 PSVSMPTG
+884 PSVSIPTG

-906 RQGKQQIEKDTV
+906 RQGKQPIEKDTV

>member
-1 MKDEEILKKLR
+1 MKDEEILKKLH
-12 EFSEYL
+12 EFSDYL
-18 DVGNIVTYMLR
+18 DVGDIPSYLLR
-29 KVGWACIQLLS
+29 KIGWACIQLLS

-51 SILGIKTFFNS
+51 SILGVKAFFNS
-62 SEIQDFITR
+62 PEIQDFITK

-156 FDLTKWKSPKLKE
+156 FDITKWKSPKLKE
-169 PNKVPQKNIMM
+169 SNKVPQKNIMM
-180 IDITEKIDDKF
+180 IDITEKMDEDF
-191 KVNEKD
+191 KVSEKD
-197 TLSDEGQKILTNKA
+197 KLSDDGQKIITHKA

-216 GKEGLVELNNGWFD
+216 GKEGLVELDNGWFD

-252 IGMTQLFTSI
+252 IGMTLLFTSI
-262 KLAKLCYEI
+262 KLAKLCYEL
-271 GFNSIL
+271 GFNAIL
-277 AQLVAPADVS
+277 AQLVAPADVA
-287 DGQKLKAVLKNIV
+287 DGQKLKAVLKNIL
-300 NTFLVIIMIFIS
+300 NTFLVTIMIFIS

-346 PIMCERLFGID
+346 PVMCERLFGID
-357 AGLKSGWGAVAGG
+357 AGLKSGWGAIAGG
-370 FAMAKGLESSIG
+370 FAMAKGIESSIG

-519 EGGNTSLHDEMQASG
+519 EGGNTSLHDEMQASCYG
-534 YDESTSEG
+534 ERANEG

-553 LHDEMQASGQSE
+553 
-565 STSEGTGSSVEGGS
+565 
-579 ASLHDEMQASDQSER
+579 
-594 ASEGT
+594 
-599 GPSVESGSASL
+599 
-610 HDEMQDSGHSGNT
+610 
-623 NGGSS
+623 
-628 SVGKASTPLHGEMQ
+628 LHGEMQ

-651 GGSSSVGKASTS
+651 G
-663 LHDEMQAS
+663 
-671 GQNGNTNG
+671 
-679 GSSSVGKA
+679 
-687 STPLH
+687 
-692 GEMQASG
+692 
-699 HSGSTNGGSSSVGK
+699 
-713 ASTPLHGEMQAS
+713 
-725 GHSGSTSEGSS
+725 GSS

-753 YGGSTSEDSSSVG
+753 YGGSTSEGGSSVG
-766 SVSTPVHEEIQT
+766 NVSTPVHEEIQT

-783 STSEGSSSVG
+783 STSEGSSSIG
-793 SVSTPV
+793 N
-799 HEEIQTSGYGGS
+799 
-811 ASEGSSSVGSVSTP
+811 VSTP

-865 TNEGGSSVES
+865 TSKGGSSVES

>member
-1 MKDEEILKKLR
+1 MKDEEILKKLH

-18 DVGNIVTYMLR
+18 DVGNILTYLLR
-29 KVGWACIQLLS
+29 KLGWGCIQVLS

-62 SEIQDFITR
+62 PGIQDFIIK

-143 EKIIKSNITDVAQ
+143 EKIIKGNLTDVAQ
-156 FDLTKWKSPKLKE
+156 FDLTKWKNPKLKE
-169 PNKVPQKNIMM
+169 PNKIPQKNIMM
-180 IDITEKIDDKF
+180 IDITEKIDGDF

-197 TLSDEGQKILTNKA
+197 KLSDEGK
-211 DITPD
+211 DIVTHKTALTPD
-216 GKEGLVELNNGWFD
+216 GKDGVAELENGWFD

-252 IGMTQLFTSI
+252 IGMTLLFTSI
-262 KLAKLCYEI
+262 KLAKLCYEL
-271 GFNSIL
+271 GFNAIL
-277 AQLVAPADVS
+277 AQLVAPADVA
-287 DGQKLKAVLKNIV
+287 DGQKLKAVLKNIL
-300 NTFLVIIMIFIS
+300 NTFLVTIMIFIS

-357 AGLKSGWGAVAGG
+357 AGLRSGWGALAGG
-370 FAMAKGLESSIG
+370 FAMAKGFESGIN
-382 MMGRTLKGGANLA
+382 MIGRTAKGGANLA

-401 GKGLGSG
+401 GKGITSG
-408 ALQTAAGVGGF
+408 AIQTAVGVGGL

-427 NKEKQPALHEE
+427 NKEKQPVLHEE
-438 MKKAGMAGE
+438 MKKEGMAGE

-464 QQQGLSSTEKQEGG
+464 QQQGLSATEKQEGG

-484 SSEGKGAGQGQGS
+484 SSEGKGAGQGT
-497 SLQDEMQAAGVST
+497 SLQDEIKEAGVST
-510 DSQGSTSSV
+510 DSQGSSSSL
-519 EGGNTSLHDEMQASG
+519 EGGNTSLHDEMQAPS
-534 YDESTSEG
+534 YAEDANEG
-542 IGSSVEGGNAS
+542 TGSSIESGSAS
-553 LHDEMQASGQSE
+553 LHDEMKASGHSE
-565 STSEGTGSSVEGGS
+565 SANEGTGSSVEGGS
-579 ASLHDEMQASDQSER
+579 APLHDEMQASGHSG
-594 ASEGT
+594 SPNG
-599 GPSVESGSASL
+599 GSSSVGKASASL
-610 HDEMQDSGHSGNT
+610 HDEMQAPGHSGSP

-628 SVGKASTPLHGEMQ
+628 SVGKASTPLHGEMK
-642 ASGHSGSTN
+642 ASSHSGSTN
-651 GGSSSVGKASTS
+651 GGSSSVGKASAS
-663 LHDEMQAS
+663 LHD
-671 GQNGNTNG
+671 
-679 GSSSVGKA
+679 
-687 STPLH
+687 
-692 GEMQASG
+692 EMQASG
-699 HSGSTNGGSSSVGK
+699 HSGSTNG
-713 ASTPLHGEMQAS
+713 A
-725 GHSGSTSEGSS
+725 SS
-736 SVGSVSTPVHEE
+736 SVGSVSTPVHEQ

-753 YGGSTSEDSSSVG
+753 YGRSTSEGSSSIG
-766 SVSTPVHEEIQT
+766 NVSTPVHEEIQT

-783 STSEGSSSVG
+783 STSEGSSS
-793 SVSTPV
+793 
-799 HEEIQTSGYGGS
+799 I
-811 ASEGSSSVGSVSTP
+811 
-825 VHEEIQTSGYGGS
+825 
-838 TSEGSSSVGNVST
+838 GNVST

-860 GYGGS
+860 GYGGGTS
-865 TNEGGSSVES
+865 EGGSSVES

-906 RQGKQQIEKDTV
+906 RQGKQPIEKDTV

>member
-1 MKDEEILKKLR
+1 MKDEEILKKLH

-18 DVGNIVTYMLR
+18 DAGNILSYLLR
-29 KVGWACIQLLS
+29 KLGWACIQLLS

-51 SILGIKTFFNS
+51 SILGVKAFFNS
-62 SEIQDFITR
+62 PDIQDFITK

-180 IDITEKIDDKF
+180 IDITEKID
-191 KVNEKD
+191 KD
-197 TLSDEGQKILTNKA
+197 FQVSKGKDLSKDGKKILENKTEIA
-211 DITPD
+211 PD
-216 GKEGLVELNNGWFD
+216 GKEGLAELNNGWFD

-252 IGMTQLFTSI
+252 IGMTLLFTSI
-262 KLAKLCYEI
+262 KLAKLCFEL

-277 AQLVAPADVS
+277 AQIVAPADVA

-346 PIMCERLFGID
+346 PVMCERLFGID
-357 AGLKSGWGAVAGG
+357 AGLKSGWGALAGG

-484 SSEGKGAGQGQGS
+484 SLEGKGSGQGT
-497 SLQDEMQAAGVST
+497 SLQDEMEAAGVAT

-519 EGGNTSLHDEMQASG
+519 EGGN
-534 YDESTSEG
+534 
-542 IGSSVEGGNAS
+542 AS
-553 LHDEMQASGQSE
+553 LHDEMEASGYSE
-565 STSEGTGSSVEGGS
+565 SANEGIGSSVEGGS
-579 ASLHDEMQASDQSER
+579 ASLHDEMEASGYSES
-594 ASEGT
+594 ANEGT
-599 GPSVESGSASL
+599 GSSVESGSASL
-610 HDEMQDSGHSGNT
+610 HDEMEASGHSGST
-623 NGGSS
+623 NEGSS
-628 SVGKASTPLHGEMQ
+628 SVGKASAPLHGEM
-642 ASGHSGSTN
+642 
-651 GGSSSVGKASTS
+651 
-663 LHDEMQAS
+663 E
-671 GQNGNTNG
+671 
-679 GSSSVGKA
+679 
-687 STPLH
+687 
-692 GEMQASG
+692 ASG

-713 ASTPLHGEMQAS
+713 ASTPLHGEMEAS
-725 GHSGSTSEGSS
+725 GHSGSTNGGSSSVGKASTPLHGEMEASGHSGSTNGGSS
-736 SVGSVSTPVHEE
+736 SVGSVSTPVHK
-748 IQTSG
+748 
-753 YGGSTSEDSSSVG
+753 
-766 SVSTPVHEEIQT
+766 EIQT

-811 ASEGSSSVGSVSTP
+811 
-825 VHEEIQTSGYGGS
+825 TS
-838 TSEGSSSVGNVST
+838 
-851 PVHEEIQTS
+851 
-860 GYGGS
+860 
-865 TNEGGSSVES
+865 EGGSSVES

-906 RQGKQQIEKDTV
+906 RQGKQRIEKDTV
-918 PASTDD
+918 PTSTDD

>member
-1 MKDEEILKKLR
+1 MKDEEILEKLH
-12 EFSEYL
+12 EFSKYL
-18 DVGNIVTYMLR
+18 DVGNILTYLLR
-29 KVGWACIQLLS
+29 KLGWGCIQVLS

-51 SILGIKTFFNS
+51 SVLGVKSFFNS
-62 SEIQDFITR
+62 PDIQDFITK

-143 EKIIKSNITDVAQ
+143 EKIIKSNLTDVAQ
-156 FDLTKWKSPKLKE
+156 FDLTKWKSQELKE

-180 IDITEKIDDKF
+180 IDITEKMDDKF
-191 KVNEKD
+191 KVSKD
-197 TLSDEGQKILTNKA
+197 KELSA
-211 DITPD
+211 DGKDIITHKTALTPD
-216 GKEGLVELNNGWFD
+216 GKDGVAELDNGWFD

-252 IGMTQLFTSI
+252 IGMTLLFTSI
-262 KLAKLCYEI
+262 KLAKLCYEL
-271 GFNSIL
+271 GFNAIL
-277 AQLVAPADVS
+277 AQLVAPADVA
-287 DGQKLKAVLKNIV
+287 DGQKLKAVLKNIL
-300 NTFLVIIMIFIS
+300 NTFLVTIMIFIS

-357 AGLKSGWGAVAGG
+357 AGLKSGWGALAGG
-370 FAMAKGLESSIG
+370 FAMAKGLESGIN
-382 MMGRTLKGGANLA
+382 MMGRTAKGGANLA
-395 KGVGNV
+395 KGIGGV

-408 ALQTAAGVGGF
+408 ALQTAAGVGGL

-452 SKGQNAGNEQKA
+452 SKGQNAGNEQKDR
-464 QQQGLSSTEKQEGG
+464 QQGLSSTEKQEGG
-478 KNTEGN
+478 KNSEGN
-484 SSEGKGAGQGQGS
+484 ASEGKGAGQGS
-497 SLQDEMQAAGVST
+497 SLQDEMQATGVSS
-510 DSQGSTSSV
+510 DSQGST
-519 EGGNTSLHDEMQASG
+519 
-534 YDESTSEG
+534 
-542 IGSSVEGGNAS
+542 
-553 LHDEMQASGQSE
+553 
-565 STSEGTGSSVEGGS
+565 SSVEGGS
-579 ASLHDEMQASDQSER
+579 ASLHDEMQASSQ
-594 ASEGT
+594 
-599 GPSVESGSASL
+599 
-610 HDEMQDSGHSGNT
+610 
-623 NGGSS
+623 
-628 SVGKASTPLHGEMQ
+628 
-642 ASGHSGSTN
+642 SGSTN

-671 GQNGNTNG
+671 GQ
-679 GSSSVGKA
+679 
-687 STPLH
+687 
-692 GEMQASG
+692 
-699 HSGSTNGGSSSVGK
+699 SGSTNGGSSSVGK
-713 ASTPLHGEMQAS
+713 ASAPLHGEMQAS
-725 GHSGSTSEGSS
+725 GQSGGTNGGSS
-736 SVGSVSTPVHEE
+736 SVGKASAPLHEE

-753 YGGSTSEDSSSVG
+753 YGGSTSEGGSSIG
-766 SVSTPVHEEIQT
+766 STSTPVHEEIQT

-783 STSEGSSSVG
+783 STSEGG
-793 SVSTPV
+793 
-799 HEEIQTSGYGGS
+799 
-811 ASEGSSSVGSVSTP
+811 
-825 VHEEIQTSGYGGS
+825 
-838 TSEGSSSVGNVST
+838 SSVGNVST

-865 TNEGGSSVES
+865 TSEGGSSVEN

-884 PSVSMPTG
+884 PSVSMPKG

-906 RQGKQQIEKDTV
+906 HQVKQPIEKDTV
-918 PASTDD
+918 PASTED
-924 IPMPDQNRIETRNIA
+924 IPMPHQHRTETRNIA
-939 QVVKDNFKGGVGKV
+939 QVVRDNVKESVGKV

-963 HKTKRSYQIGRNTG
+963 HKSKRSYQIGRNTG

-984 SKKRNKPEEK
+984 SKKRNKPDEK

>member
-1 MKDEEILKKLR
+1 MKDEEILKKLH
-12 EFSEYL
+12 EFSDYL
-18 DVGNIVTYMLR
+18 DVGNILSYLLR
-29 KVGWACIQLLS
+29 KLGWACIQILS

-51 SILGIKTFFNS
+51 SVLGVKAFFNS
-62 SEIQDFITR
+62 PDIQDFITKV
-71 IQPFLYVL
+71 QPFLYVL

-89 MLIIQKKVNR
+89 MLIIQNKVNR

-169 PNKVPQKNIMM
+169 SNKVPQKNIMM

-191 KVNEKD
+191 KVNKKD

-252 IGMTQLFTSI
+252 IGMTLLFTSI
-262 KLAKLCYEI
+262 KLAKLCYEL
-271 GFNSIL
+271 GFNAIL
-277 AQLVAPADVS
+277 AQLVAPADVA

-346 PIMCERLFGID
+346 PVMCERLFGID
-357 AGLKSGWGAVAGG
+357 AGLKSGWGALAGG

-408 ALQTAAGVGGF
+408 ALQTAAGVGGL

-452 SKGQNAGNEQKA
+452 SKGQNSGNEQKA
-464 QQQGLSSTEKQEGG
+464 QQQGLSATEKQEGG

-484 SSEGKGAGQGQGS
+484 SSEGKGAGQGT
-497 SLQDEMQAAGVST
+497 SLQDEMKAAGVST

-534 YDESTSEG
+534 Y
-542 IGSSVEGGNAS
+542 
-553 LHDEMQASGQSE
+553 SE
-565 STSEGTGSSVEGGS
+565 SANEGTGSSVEGGS
-579 ASLHDEMQASDQSER
+579 ASLHDEMQASGQ
-594 ASEGT
+594 
-599 GPSVESGSASL
+599 
-610 HDEMQDSGHSGNT
+610 SGNT

-628 SVGKASTPLHGEMQ
+628 SVGKASASLHDEMQ
-642 ASGHSGSTN
+642 ASGQSGSTN
-651 GGSSSVGKASTS
+651 GGSSSVGKAS
-663 LHDEMQAS
+663 A
-671 GQNGNTNG
+671 
-679 GSSSVGKA
+679 
-687 STPLH
+687 PLH

-699 HSGSTNGGSSSVGK
+699 
-713 ASTPLHGEMQAS
+713 
-725 GHSGSTSEGSS
+725 
-736 SVGSVSTPVHEE
+736 
-748 IQTSG
+748 
-753 YGGSTSEDSSSVG
+753 
-766 SVSTPVHEEIQT
+766 
-778 SGYGG
+778 YGG
-783 STSEGSSSVG
+783 STSEGGSSVG
-793 SVSTPV
+793 S
-799 HEEIQTSGYGGS
+799 
-811 ASEGSSSVGSVSTP
+811 
-825 VHEEIQTSGYGGS
+825 
-838 TSEGSSSVGNVST
+838 VST

-865 TNEGGSSVES
+865 TNEGGSSVEN

-918 PASTDD
+918 PTSTDD
-924 IPMPDQNRIETRNIA
+924 IPMPEQNRIETRNIA